1 MAILHILKAPP
12 GPFWNWLVMA
22 SGRSSSLHR
31 SRLGGLGPRALL
43 AALFV
48 CLGLVWTNAGVQ
60 AQPASGGVA
69 AYTLGP
75 NDKLRV
81 NVFGEEDVSG
91 EFEIDGQGFISFKL
105 VGRVNVLGQTVQQTE
120 NLLIAKLKDGGYL
133 LNPRVSIE
141 VLNFRPFF
149 ILGEVEKRGQYPYVN
164 GMTVANAVAIA
175 GGYTYRAAKARVTVQ
190 RFNDPQKR
198 EQGAGEDTIVLPGDI
213 IRVPERFF

>member
-1 MAILHILKAPP
+1 MPAVYGIV
-12 GPFWNWLVMA
+12 WNWLVMT
-22 SGRSSSLHR
+22 SGPDSLTR
-31 SRLGGLGPRALL
+31 RQFGWSFRAMVGGVLACMVFLWAGGLA
-43 AALFV
+43 V
-48 CLGLVWTNAGVQ
+48 
-60 AQPASGGVA
+60 AQTSTGSGIA
-69 AYTLGP
+69 AYTLGA

-91 EFEIDGQGFISFKL
+91 EFEVDGQGFISFKL

-120 NLLIAKLKDGGYL
+120 NLLVDKLREGGFL

-175 GGYTYRAAKARVTVQ
+175 GGYTYRAAKARVSVQ

-198 EQGAGEDTIVLPGDI
+198 EQPADEDTIVLPGDI

>member
-1 MAILHILKAPP
+1 MP
-12 GPFWNWLVMA
+12 GIDGIVCKWLVMS
-22 SGRSSSLHR
+22 SGRDSLMQRRVSHPVR
-31 SRLGGLGPRALL
+31 VALAVLVACLAMLWAGGIA
-43 AALFV
+43 
-48 CLGLVWTNAGVQ
+48 T
-60 AQPASGGVA
+60 AQTSTGSGIA
-69 AYTLGP
+69 AYTLGA

-81 NVFGEEDVSG
+81 NVFGEDDVSG
-91 EFEIDGQGFISFKL
+91 EFEVDGQGFISFKL

-120 NLLIAKLKDGGYL
+120 NLLVDKLREGGYL

-175 GGYTYRAAKARVTVQ
+175 GGYTYRAAKGRVTVQ

-198 EQGAGEDTIVLPGDI
+198 EQGADEDTIVLPGDI

>member
-1 MAILHILKAPP
+1 MS
-12 GPFWNWLVMA
+12 
-22 SGRSSSLHR
+22 SGRDSLTYR
-31 SRLGGLGPRALL
+31 RLGRAVRAVLAGLLACLALL
-43 AALFV
+43 SAG
-48 CLGLVWTNAGVQ
+48 GLAV
-60 AQPASGGVA
+60 AQPSSGSGIA
-69 AYTLGP
+69 AYTLGA

-81 NVFGEEDVSG
+81 NVFGEDDVSG
-91 EFEIDGQGFISFKL
+91 EFEVDGQGFISFKL

-120 NLLIAKLKDGGYL
+120 NLLVDKLREGGYL

-175 GGYTYRAAKARVTVQ
+175 GGYTYRAAKGRVTVQ

-198 EQGAGEDTIVLPGDI
+198 EQGADEDTIVLPGDI